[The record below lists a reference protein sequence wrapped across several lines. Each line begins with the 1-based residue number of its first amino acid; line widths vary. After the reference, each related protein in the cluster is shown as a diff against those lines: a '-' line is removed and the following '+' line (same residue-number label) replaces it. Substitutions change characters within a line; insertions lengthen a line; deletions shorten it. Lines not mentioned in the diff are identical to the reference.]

1 MSRQTSSRRLHS
13 TWRLIRSRPFR
24 FAALAVAALP
34 LFQTTG
40 CYPDPIG
47 ALNFQLQLLV
57 NTTFITAFNTFVQN
71 LLHL

>member
-1 MSRQTSSRRLHS
+1 MRRKAGPPMLS
-13 TWRLIRSRPFR
+13 VWRFTRSRPMR
-24 FAALAVAALP
+24 FLALAVAALP

-40 CYPDPIG
+40 CFPDPLG

-57 NTTFITAFNTFVQN
+57 NTTLITAINTFVQN